1 MTRAMFVLDS
11 HCDTPSQILRLRDIG
26 TDNTRGQVDFP
37 KMRRGMVDGAFFALY
52 TPSSLSHDGAMSA
65 AMRLL
70 SAVYDTLDANPDKAA
85 LALSPAQALRNKE
98 KGLLSVFLG
107 MENGAPVGK
116 SLSLLRMF
124 FRAGVRY
131 MTLVHSADNDICDSC
146 ASIEKTWHGLSP
158 FGREAVAEM
167 NRLGMM
173 IDVSHA
179 SDETFYD
186 VIRYSASPVVA
197 THSCCRALASHPRNM
212 SDDMIRTLAL
222 HGGVIQINFYPVFLD
237 DSFASILKNSGLE
250 EKGESVE
257 KAFIASPGDN
267 AKREA
272 WYKIQDALMALPRPS
287 YKRIV
292 DHIDHAVSVAG
303 IDHVGI
309 GSDFDGIEVTPSG
322 LDDISGMPL
331 IFEEMK
337 VRGYSPEDIAKV
349 AGGNFLRVME
359 DVQSLKSETLG
370 SGIIQF

>member
-37 KMRRGMVDGAFFALY
+37 KMHRGMVDGAFFALY
-52 TPSSLSHDGAMSA
+52 TPSSLSHEEAMSA
-65 AMRLL
+65 AIRLL

-146 ASIEKTWHGLSP
+146 ASVEKTWHGLSP

-237 DSFASILKNSGLE
+237 DSFASILKDSGLE

-309 GSDFDGIEVTPSG
+309 GSDFDGIDVTPSG

-337 VRGYSPEDIAKV
+337 ARGYSPEDIAKV

-359 DVQSLKSETLG
+359 DVQRLKSETLG

>member
-1 MTRAMFVLDS
+1 MFVLDS

-52 TPSSLSHDGAMSA
+52 TPSSLSHEGAMSA
-65 AMRLL
+65 AIRLL

-146 ASIEKTWHGLSP
+146 ASVEKTWHGLSP

-237 DSFASILKNSGLE
+237 DSFASILKDSGLE

-309 GSDFDGIEVTPSG
+309 GSDFDGIDVTPSG

-337 VRGYSPEDIAKV
+337 ARGYSPEDIAKV

-359 DVQSLKSETLG
+359 DVQRLKSETLG
-370 SGIIQF
+370 RGITQF

>member
-52 TPSSLSHDGAMSA
+52 TPSSLSHEGAMSA
-65 AMRLL
+65 AIRLL

-146 ASIEKTWHGLSP
+146 ASVEKTWHGLSP

-237 DSFASILKNSGLE
+237 DSFASILKDSGLE

-309 GSDFDGIEVTPSG
+309 GSDFDGIDVTPAG

-337 VRGYSPEDIAKV
+337 ARGYSPEDIAKV

-359 DVQSLKSETLG
+359 DVQRLKSETLG

>member
-52 TPSSLSHDGAMSA
+52 TPSSLSHEGAMSA
-65 AMRLL
+65 AIRLL

-131 MTLVHSADNDICDSC
+131 MTLVHSVDNDICDSC
-146 ASIEKTWHGLSP
+146 ASVEKTWHGLSP

-237 DSFASILKNSGLE
+237 DSFASILKDSGLE

-337 VRGYSPEDIAKV
+337 ARGYSPEDIAKV

-359 DVQSLKSETLG
+359 DVQRLKSETLG

>member
-52 TPSSLSHDGAMSA
+52 TPSSLSHEGAMSA
-65 AMRLL
+65 AIRLL

-146 ASIEKTWHGLSP
+146 ASVEKTWHGLSP

-237 DSFASILKNSGLE
+237 DSFASILKDSGLE

-257 KAFIASPGDN
+257 KAFNASPGDN

-309 GSDFDGIEVTPSG
+309 GSDFDGIDVTPSG

-337 VRGYSPEDIAKV
+337 ARGYSPEDIAKV

-359 DVQSLKSETLG
+359 DVQRLKSETLG